1 MSSQVLLLAWG
12 PHWENQRCLFICLFV
27 TQVIAS
33 GSDFLSTYPRSP
45 AEMGLGPDHHGPS
58 LLHSQGFCT
67 LL

>member
-1 MSSQVLLLAWG
+1 MLLLAWG
-12 PHWENQRCLFICLFV
+12 PHLENECCLFICLFV

-33 GSDFLSTYPRSP
+33 GSDFLSAYPRSP
-45 AEMGLGPDHHGPS
+45 MNMSPGLNHHSSS